1 MDFGNVYLKLQ
12 AKEDLPV
19 ETIGD
24 RIKAKRKEMGLTQLE
39 LADKLSVTDR
49 AVSKW
54 EQNEGNPDISILPRI
69 ASIFRMSLDY
79 LMTGAEPEK
88 EIVVMSKT
96 ELCAKNDDPTMIV
109 DFDPNLKKDENGR
122 TLLDYAKQYNS
133 KKVLNAL
140 IDKAGCNMA
149 ILFGVDTR
157 VPYSI
162 PNIML
167 TCIPINREREVL
179 KEIFHGD
186 IREKDG
192 DFFSA
197 LNKTDQNSKDLVSGF
212 KKVFDLLI
220 ANYDVM
226 PQEQRTYYF
235 DMKEYEGTDMDTH
248 CWFNAYPY
256 FIESAV
262 KQDRKDLAGILV
274 DQVEAHNRWVDQSL
288 MKLHEKHLRRDE
300 FNYQMQHFRG
310 RKLYLLP
317 STVDCLLSKTDYE
330 IAYRINDLLENP
342 RPKREIELLE
352 VENDSNMTSNDKTE
366 FRCVDRRMLVPS
378 EIKKLRDPELA
389 EAIINDNYVNYYE
402 MVYKLLGKNKREL
415 FEFFV
420 DNGYDKLADLLLR
433 GKTAELLLKS
443 WNTFNVEA
451 SDEIIVRQPCCVSSH
466 VVKGSDCYANFHRF
480 AKMGILND
488 GEKIRLEGNN
498 LIHVFETY
506 KSELLN
512 EVKRSVEEEKELEK
526 KKAERTKA
534 VKGLTRDY
542 FEKLLEEEDEEMFI
556 IKLCSLFDAI
566 LKYDYECDGED
577 LFERMRDFFDRG
589 PKSRQCDDG
598 WGYFAPDT
606 EYEER
611 FVKPWEK
618 KRSLMQMLRIKRNS
632 IVHPEEGGE
641 AKLDHNDLEK
651 CLEFVFQAN
660 GGHIFDE

>member
-1 MDFGNVYLKLQ
+1 M
-12 AKEDLPV
+12 

-24 RIKAKRKEMGLTQLE
+24 RIKNKRKEMGLTQLE
-39 LADKLSVTDR
+39 LANKLGVTDR

-69 ASIFRMSLDY
+69 ASIFGMSLDY
-79 LMTGAEPEK
+79 LMTGTEPEK

-109 DFDPNLKKDENGR
+109 NFSPNLQKDENGK
-122 TLLDYAKQYNS
+122 TLLDYAKQYGS

-157 VPYSI
+157 LPYSI
-162 PNIML
+162 PDIML

-179 KEIFHGD
+179 KEIYHGD

-192 DFFSA
+192 DFFNA
-197 LNKTDQNSKDLVSGF
+197 LKKTDQRSKDLVTGF

-220 ANYDVM
+220 ASYETLPED
-226 PQEQRTYYF
+226 QKTYYF
-235 DMKEYEGTDMDTH
+235 GMKEYEGTDMDTH

-262 KQDRKDLAGILV
+262 KQDKKDLSEILIS
-274 DQVEAHNRWVDQSL
+274 QVEAHNRWVDRSL
-288 MKLHEKHLRRDE
+288 MKLHEKYPRRDE

-310 RKLYLLP
+310 RKLCLLP
-317 STVDCLLSKTDYE
+317 STVDCLLSKPDYE
-330 IAYRINDLLENP
+330 TAYRVNDLLESP
-342 RPKREIELLE
+342 RLKREIELLE
-352 VENDSNMTSNDKTE
+352 VENDSNMTSSDKTE

-389 EAIINDNYVNYYE
+389 GAIISDNYVNYYE

-415 FEFFV
+415 FEFFI

-433 GKTAELLLKS
+433 DKTEELLLKS
-443 WNTFNVEA
+443 WNTFNIGA
-451 SDEIIVRQPCCVSSH
+451 SDEMLVRQPCCVSTH
-466 VVKGSDCYANFHRF
+466 AVKGSDCYANFHRF

-488 GEKIRLEGNN
+488 GEQARLEGNN

-512 EVKRSVEEEKELEK
+512 EVKRAVEEEKQLER
-526 KKAERTKA
+526 KKAERAKS

-542 FEKLLEEEDEEMFI
+542 FEKLLAEGDEEMFI

-577 LFERMRDFFDRG
+577 LFERMGDFFDRG
-589 PKSRQCDDG
+589 PKSRQRDDG
-598 WGYFAPDT
+598 WGYFVPDT
-606 EYEER
+606 EYEED
-611 FVKPWEK
+611 FVKPWEG
-618 KRSLMQMLRIKRNS
+618 KRDLMQMLRIKRNS
-632 IVHPEEGGE
+632 IVHPEEEEE
-641 AKLDHNDLEK
+641 AELDREDLEE
-651 CLEFVFQAN
+651 CLEFVFQTN